1 MRKLILPL
9 LVFSILFGVTP
20 SGLASAP
27 KAGSSCAKFGDIQ
40 NQGGKKFT
48 CVKSGKKMVWNQ
60 GVSTPTP
67 TPTPTPTT
75 SMAPLETTY
84 RVEIS
89 STSPAPGRFCSQE
102 NSQSRFGNEY
112 LTCKKGVWARKLGL
126 RVDGSTS
133 PTSTYSPKYG
143 KVTEKELEKNILAN
157 WAEWKQR
164 KKSNTPKITV
174 VLQDGYSKDWEN
186 VTREVNTY
194 VSNILDGNGLKLVQV
209 PYWVFGETEEFR
221 VAAFNDFAKAA
232 SCHPPYMANME
243 EVIYCSTADIG
254 SGGLRISKPGVLVAN
269 NYRLTQKD
277 ILRLTN
283 FVASDLAIFYV
294 VQAQYG
300 DVAYT
305 GIKYQI
311 PSWIRAGATQ
321 LIGLLATND
330 LRNSGKSY
338 VDLKGEDVFVGPR
351 PESICSK
358 DLQDAEGKEKMMPD
372 QCSQSMSLYAVSL
385 LVAKFG
391 GLDALFK
398 FLRLYGLND
407 DWVSDFKEAFGIS
420 REDFYK
426 EWWAYQGI
434 QKSDWPDIQ
443 LPTAPERY

>member
-1 MRKLILPL
+1 M
-9 LVFSILFGVTP
+9 T
-20 SGLASAP
+20 
-27 KAGSSCAKFGDIQ
+27 
-40 NQGGKKFT
+40 
-48 CVKSGKKMVWNQ
+48 
-60 GVSTPTP
+60 
-67 TPTPTPTT
+67 
-75 SMAPLETTY
+75 PLETKY
-84 RVEIS
+84 RAEIP

-102 NSQSRFGNEY
+102 NSQSTFGNEY
-112 LTCKKGVWARKLGL
+112 LICTKGLWARKLGL
-126 RVDGSTS
+126 RINVSTS
-133 PTSTYSPKYG
+133 PTSTYSTKYG

-221 VAAFNDFAKAA
+221 VAAFNDFTKAVGRQA
-232 SCHPPYMANME
+232 PYVANME
-243 EVIYCSTADIG
+243 EIIYLATADIG
-254 SGGLRISKPGVLVAN
+254 SGGSRISKPGVPVAN

-330 LRNSGKSY
+330 LRNSGNSY
-338 VDLKGEDVFVGPR
+338 VDLTGEDVFVNPR

-372 QCSQSMSLYAVSL
+372 KCSQSMSLYAVSL

-407 DWVSDFKEAFGIS
+407 DWVNDFKEAFGIS
-420 REDFYK
+420 REDFYR

-434 QKSDWPDIQ
+434 QKSDWPEIQ
-443 LPTAPERY
+443 LPTAPEKY